1 MDTKTLQA
9 LWAPQTCETTEITE
23 ETGTVYTGTRQHRQM
38 RYQVHDTGTPEALGT
53 LEYIYVRKI
62 VINFN
67 WS

>member
-9 LWAPQTCETTEITE
+9 LWAPQTRETTEITE

-53 LEYIYVRKI
+53 LNYVRKN